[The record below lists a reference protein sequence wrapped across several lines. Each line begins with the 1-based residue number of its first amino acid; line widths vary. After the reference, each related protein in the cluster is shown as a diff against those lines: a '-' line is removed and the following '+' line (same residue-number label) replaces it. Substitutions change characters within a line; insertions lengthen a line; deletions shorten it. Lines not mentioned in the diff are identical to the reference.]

1 MAKHQK
7 NAAGLARFGDP
18 AVLVLLSLS
27 GGAKHGYALTADIKD
42 STGIALGP
50 GTLYG
55 CLTKLVDL
63 KLISKLPA
71 EGRQQPYEITQ
82 DGRAALDEQLVLL
95 DRMIGMAPPGIRRIG
110 VQPA

>member
-1 MAKHQK
+1 MAKHTK

-27 GGAKHGYALTADIKD
+27 GGTKHGYAMTADIKD

-63 KLISKLPA
+63 GLISKLPVD
-71 EGRQQPYEITQ
+71 GRQQPYEITA
-82 DGRAALDEQLVLL
+82 DGVAALNEQLALL
-95 DRMIGMAPPGIRRIG
+95 DRMIEMAPARTRRIG